1 MIVMVKLI
9 DGPQLKSC
17 LDSGKKINLV
27 DARDPLDY
35 VKSHLP
41 GAVSILRSEV
51 NKKALLI
58 LEKGR
63 PTVVYSNDAECPASG
78 LTAKKLEE
86 IGFSPVYD
94 YNDSFA
100 DWVKR
105 GYEIIKD

>member
-1 MIVMVKLI
+1 MVKII
-9 DGPQLKSC
+9 DGPKLKSC
-17 LDSGKKINLV
+17 LDSRKLINLV

-35 VKSHLP
+35 VKSHIP
-41 GAVSILRSEV
+41 DAVSILRSEV
-51 NKKALLI
+51 DSKAFLL
-58 LEKGR
+58 LEKDR

-86 IGFSPVYD
+86 IGFSQVYD

-105 GYEIIKD
+105 KYPIIKD